1 MDVMM
6 MHRQGCSVR
15 HIART
20 TGLSRVSVRKIL
32 SSPTPKGYGPR
43 PGKLDAFVPRLEA
56 LLTERPRTM
65 AAWLHR
71 ALVREGFAGS
81 YETMKRWVRV
91 PRQEARARARACVRF
106 VKAPGLEPVR
116 LEGPGQGADR

>member
-1 MDVMM
+1 MVRQEVWMDVKL

-65 AAWLHR
+65 AQHGSCHQTHGFSYYQPGSLQELPLSWLVQI
-71 ALVREGFAGS
+71 LFE
-81 YETMKRWVRV
+81 
-91 PRQEARARARACVRF
+91 
-106 VKAPGLEPVR
+106 
-116 LEGPGQGADR
+116 